1 MPSIIQKVLGN
12 PKPRSPAIKA
22 SGGQDDKKRIMNSS
36 LNFNSDKKRFVNEA
50 GAEQSVLNFE
60 KMVLLKHELK

>member
-12 PKPRSPAIKA
+12 PKTVAPAIKV
-22 SGGQDDKKRIMNSS
+22 SGGQDDKKRILNSS
-36 LNFNSDKKRFVNEA
+36 LCYNSEKKRFVNEA

-60 KMVLLKHELK
+60 KMVLPDMN